1 MRLPSPRRSVR
12 RRQRSEW
19 PRASSSVKPPTAP
32 HEWTRLPR
40 SKHIPTGGVEDG
52 RTARSPTF
60 NRSVT
65 RRGLLL
71 FAAMCVIWGIPYL
84 LIRVAVGELSPATLV
99 FFRTGIAALI
109 LLPVV
114 VARGGLRPVRGRW
127 VALLVFAAVEVA
139 VPWLMLSS
147 AEQHITSALAG
158 LLICA
163 VPLVGVVIATSLG
176 NREHLGLAS
185 LSGLLLGLV
194 GVALIVGFDLR
205 ASNLTALVEMAVVVI
220 GYSVGPAIL
229 SRYLS
234 DVPSVTVIGIALTLC
249 ALAYAPAAAVQWPHA
264 IPSLSVLGS
273 VAVLAVLCTAVA
285 FLLFFALIAEIGP
298 VRATVITYVNPAV
311 AATLGVLV
319 LHESFNVGMGIGFV
333 LVLAGSALATR
344 RGKASAEPAPSTAKA
359 PSVGD
364 LVNSGRSTTE

>member
-1 MRLPSPRRSVR
+1 MS
-12 RRQRSEW
+12 
-19 PRASSSVKPPTAP
+19 
-32 HEWTRLPR
+32 
-40 SKHIPTGGVEDG
+40 
-52 RTARSPTF
+52 
-60 NRSVT
+60 

-114 VARGGLRPVRGRW
+114 VARGGLRPVRRRW
-127 VALLVFAAVEVA
+127 IALLAFAAVEVA

-185 LSGLLLGLV
+185 LCGLLLGLV

-205 ASNLTALVEMAVVVI
+205 ASNVTALVEMALVVI
-220 GYSVGPAIL
+220 GYAVGPAIL
-229 SRYLS
+229 SRYLTGI
-234 DVPSVTVIGIALTLC
+234 PSVTVIGVSLALC
-249 ALAYAPAAAVQWPHA
+249 AVAYAPFAALQWPHA
-264 IPSLSVLGS
+264 MPDLSVIGS
-273 VAVLAVLCTAVA
+273 VAVLAVVC
-285 FLLFFALIAEIGP
+285 
-298 VRATVITYVNPAV
+298 
-311 AATLGVLV
+311 
-319 LHESFNVGMGIGFV
+319 
-333 LVLAGSALATR
+333 
-344 RGKASAEPAPSTAKA
+344 
-359 PSVGD
+359 
-364 LVNSGRSTTE
+364 